1 MTFLFLLYSTRGFD
15 VLYGG
20 IGKSSEVSLRS
31 SEESKNIHEDMEHIF
46 VDIGFYRDCVLVF
59 ARSTYLTGRKARI
72 ALSTA
77 RTVTPTSA
85 KTAIH
90 IVATPSRAR
99 SSTSTL
105 MPMANQA
112 F

>member
-1 MTFLFLLYSTRGFD
+1 MLLIQALQVQQRLLQKSPTMIGPLESAKPAAGVHSSCILAAGYS
-15 VLYGG
+15 VLG
-20 IGKSSEVSLRS
+20 VRRS
-31 SEESKNIHEDMEHIF
+31 S
-46 VDIGFYRDCVLVF
+46 
-59 ARSTYLTGRKARI
+59 AYLTGRKARI

-99 SSTSTL
+99 SSTNTL
-105 MPMANQA
+105 IPMANQA